1 MEELN
6 MTKVNP
12 NFESGV
18 ECRGV
23 VSSDHLLQA
32 EGKDGEEKEG
42 VKVWSREAVSVSP
55 VGTGVEDMYAEK
67 YVPLTYTGTIES
79 AVECHKHLWDF
90 LARTGRPYKPF
101 IQGIRHSCY
110 ACEYCKQDCE
120 VCPIFGPTT
129 YSGCS
134 DMKYH
139 SLYHQWTQCQDIE
152 ERKILAAA
160 IRDLPWFDFQK

>member
-1 MEELN
+1 MEEFN
-6 MTKVNP
+6 KTTMDHI
-12 NFESGV
+12 FHSEDV

-23 VSSDHLLQA
+23 ISSDHLLRI
-32 EGKDGEEKEG
+32 EGKEGE
-42 VKVWSREAVSVSP
+42 VQSQEAVSVSS
-55 VGTGVEDMYAEK
+55 VGPGVEDMYAEK

-90 LARTGRPYKPF
+90 LARTGRSYKPF

-134 DMKYH
+134 EVKYH